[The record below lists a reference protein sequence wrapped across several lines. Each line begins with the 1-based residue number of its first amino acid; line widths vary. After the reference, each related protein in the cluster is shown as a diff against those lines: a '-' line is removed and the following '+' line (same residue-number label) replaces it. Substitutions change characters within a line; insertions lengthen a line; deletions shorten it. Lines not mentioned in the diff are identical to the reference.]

1 MLGMSRVGA
10 WKEQGRSK
18 AGAGQML
25 ELGRTRVGADQEQ
38 GRSRRIPRR
47 E

>member
-1 MLGMSRVGA
+1 MSKIGA

-18 AGAGQML
+18 ARAGQML
-25 ELGRTRVGADQEQ
+25 ELGRSRLGAQQEQ
-38 GRSRRIPRR
+38 GRRRRVARR